1 MSREDIG
8 KLEKELLHYII
19 SSGRLEPL
27 ITLYGKEKKGGIWK
41 NINLSISSESS
52 LLELIKILTSY
63 REIVFNYI
71 EEGFDFKDLN
81 NGDDGGLIFK
91 IMDETDLNRTNFIFN
106 ASEIKN
112 INDFLNTN
120 KFENVFFIIKIN
132 LNESGDKRI
141 ILLKS
146 VSQTYS
152 AKKNSFSVLLKS
164 FDNREKIKFLSNKE
178 YLILDE
184 NFEITAFVDNS
195 SLFSWNKIPGNDS
208 DGLIQF
214 LKQYYGLDWIETAKI
229 EKIDADKTI
238 RIYNEKN
245 YLSINLN
252 DKKTKVNLKIDDGR
266 TDEFNARTQNGEL
279 NIISHSFFFITNMKK
294 FEDLYEY
301 IGKYKNAYDTLK
313 KGLDFIEWSSAKT
326 TAAVLR
332 NCYSIA
338 NFVRLEECISKLKTE
353 LTSTNDN
360 TIKRAL
366 TTKEIA
372 YSVKNGN
379 IKIVPQGPQQLRAL
393 LKIIKDGT
401 AKTCLL
407 DREGIS
413 SDFEELTK
421 KH

>member
-8 KLEKELLHYII
+8 KLEKELHHYII
-19 SSGRLEPL
+19 SSGRIEPL
-27 ITLYGKEKKGGIWK
+27 ITLYGKEKKGGIGK
-41 NINLSISSESS
+41 IINLSISSESS

-63 REIVFNYI
+63 REILFNYI
-71 EEGFDFKDLN
+71 EGGFDFKDLN
-81 NGDDGGLIFK
+81 NGEDGGLIFK
-91 IMDETDLNRTNFIFN
+91 IMNENDLNRTNLIFKAN
-106 ASEIKN
+106 EINN

-132 LNESGDKRI
+132 LNESGDKKI

-146 VSQTYS
+146 ISQTYS
-152 AKKNSFSVLLKS
+152 AKKNSFSVFLKS
-164 FDNREKIKFLSNKE
+164 FDDRERIKFLSNKE

-184 NFEITAFVDNS
+184 NFEITALVDNS
-195 SLFSWNKIPGNDS
+195 CLFSWNKIPGNDS
-208 DGLIQF
+208 SRLIEFLRQQF
-214 LKQYYGLDWIETAKI
+214 CLDWIGTAKI
-229 EKIDADKTI
+229 EKIDTDKTI
-238 RIYNEKN
+238 KIYKEENFVTI
-245 YLSINLN
+245 SLN
-252 DKKTKVNLKIDDGR
+252 DKKTKVDLKINDGR
-266 TDEFNARTQNGEL
+266 TDEFIARIQNGEVK
-279 NIISHSFFFITNMKK
+279 IYSHSFFFITNRKK

-301 IGKYKNAYDTLK
+301 LESYKNAYDVLK
-313 KGLDFIEWSSAKT
+313 KGLDFIDWSGAQP

-353 LTSTNDN
+353 LTSTDDN

-366 TTKEIA
+366 TAKEIA

-413 SDFEELTK
+413 SDFEELK
-421 KH
+421 K